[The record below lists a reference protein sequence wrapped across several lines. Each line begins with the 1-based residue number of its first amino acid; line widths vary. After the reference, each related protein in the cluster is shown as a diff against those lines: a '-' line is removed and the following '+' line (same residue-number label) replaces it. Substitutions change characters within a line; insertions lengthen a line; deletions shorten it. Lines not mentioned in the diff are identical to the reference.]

1 MALHKM
7 IRLMTIATGG
17 DAYLNFMGN
26 EFGHPE
32 WIDFPR
38 EGNDWSYAHAQR
50 LWSLSTNG
58 FLRYSQLGEFD
69 RAMIRLVKKNRVL
82 QNGYPWKWN
91 TDYDNKT
98 LVFSHRNLLFVF
110 NWHTEASIPDY
121 ITEVPR
127 PGKYTVELTTDDT
140 RFGGQGRN
148 IVGSEHFSYSAKDNE
163 GNTHHYI
170 KIYNT
175 ARTAM
180 VLKWHR

>member
-1 MALHKM
+1 M
-7 IRLMTIATGG
+7 
-17 DAYLNFMGN
+17 
-26 EFGHPE
+26 
-32 WIDFPR
+32 
-38 EGNDWSYAHAQR
+38 
-50 LWSLSTNG
+50 
-58 FLRYSQLGEFD
+58 
-69 RAMIRLVKKNRVL
+69 L

-110 NWHTEASIPDY
+110 NWHPEASIPDY

-127 PGKYTVELTTDDT
+127 AGKYTIELTTDDP

-148 IVGSEHFSYSAKDNE
+148 SVGAEHFSYSAKDEN
-163 GNTHHYI
+163 GNLHHYI

-175 ARTAM
+175 SRTAV

>member
-1 MALHKM
+1 
-7 IRLMTIATGG
+7 
-17 DAYLNFMGN
+17 MGN

-38 EGNDWSYAHAQR
+38 EGNNWSYAHARRQ
-50 LWSLSTNG
+50 WSLASNG

-69 RAMIRLVKKNRVL
+69 RAMIRLVKRNRVL

-110 NWHTEASIPDY
+110 NWHPEASIPDY

-127 PGKYTVELTTDDT
+127 AGKYTIELTTDDP

-148 IVGSEHFSYSAKDNE
+148 SVGAEHFSYSVKDEN
-163 GNTHHYI
+163 GNLHHYI

-175 ARTAM
+175 SRTAV

>member
-1 MALHKM
+1 
-7 IRLMTIATGG
+7 
-17 DAYLNFMGN
+17 
-26 EFGHPE
+26 
-32 WIDFPR
+32 
-38 EGNDWSYAHAQR
+38 
-50 LWSLSTNG
+50 
-58 FLRYSQLGEFD
+58 
-69 RAMIRLVKKNRVL
+69 
-82 QNGYPWKWN
+82 
-91 TDYDNKT
+91 
-98 LVFSHRNLLFVF
+98 VFSHRNLLFVF

-148 IVGSEHFSYSAKDNE
+148 IVGSEHFSYSAKDDE
-163 GNTHHYI
+163 GNIHHYI